1 MLNIHRQNITPAS
14 RYAACTL
21 VAWFCLMPHIAS
33 AQFGP
38 TKVMTAKVTRQ
49 PMQLTVTLVG
59 TVGPKTRSLIGS
71 EVAGLVEVMP
81 ARQGNHV
88 SKGELLCK
96 LGQDMLGA
104 DLESAQAKLQALES
118 QLLELQNGTRAEDL
132 ARLKANLDSATAL
145 TARWAFELDR
155 IRRLKGVDFANQR
168 EYQDA
173 LAEHLSAVGTEQ
185 AAQAEYD
192 KAVAGPRVE
201 VIAQA
206 THELAQQKALV
217 KRAELDFTKA
227 RILAPFDGFVVAR
240 HAEVGNWL
248 QVGGAVVE
256 LADTSSVLVRVDA
269 PESVI
274 PFANVGAEVSVRIDA
289 LKKHYTGHIKH
300 VIPQADEAARTF
312 PVEVEVANPDYE
324 LKSGMFARVTV
335 PAGGDEI
342 ATVVPKDALIESD
355 GSIFVAMV
363 VDAEKGKM
371 AIPVPVTLGADQG
384 DVIAITSNNLPPDA
398 TIVVYGNERLTYPQP
413 VVPVQSK
420 EEVAANAPQGSGA
433 LPENEKAATGS

>member
-1 MLNIHRQNITPAS
+1 MSPTIR
-14 RYAACTL
+14 
-21 VAWFCLMPHIAS
+21 IALYGFI
-33 AQFGP
+33 AGVCAIPDMALGQFGP
-38 TKVMTAKVTRQ
+38 TKVVTAKATRQ
-49 PMQLTVTLVG
+49 PMQLTVKLVG
-59 TVGPKTRSLIGS
+59 TVGPKTRSLIGT
-71 EVAGLVEVMP
+71 EVAGLVEAMP
-81 ARQGNHV
+81 ARQGNLV
-88 SKGELLCK
+88 AKGDLLCK

-104 DLESAQAKLQALES
+104 DLESAQAKLQSLES
-118 QLLELQNGTRAEDL
+118 QLLELQNGTRQEDL
-132 ARLKANLDSATAL
+132 VRLKANLDSATAL
-145 TARWAFELDR
+145 ADRWAFELDR

-173 LAEHLSAVGTEQ
+173 LAEHLSAVGAQQ

-192 KAVAGPRVE
+192 KAVAGPRAE

-217 KRAELDFTKA
+217 KRAELDFQKA

-256 LADTSSVLVRVDA
+256 LANTSSVLVKVDA
-269 PESVI
+269 PESVV
-274 PFANVGAEVSVRIDA
+274 PYTAVGAEVAVRIDA
-289 LKKHYTGHIKH
+289 LKKRYRGHIKH
-300 VIPQADEAARTF
+300 VVPQADEAAHTF
-312 PVEVEVANPDYE
+312 PIEVEVANPDYE

-335 PAGGDEI
+335 PAGKDEM

-363 VDAEKGKM
+363 VDSEQGKM
-371 AIPVPVTLGADQG
+371 AVPVPVTLGADQN

-420 EEVAANAPQGSGA
+420 EEVAAKAPQGSGP